1 MSTVHICPLDK
12 FIPSFIEFVNEK
24 FDPDEHSFWVYGD
37 KVRFALP
44 PADNV
49 HYLGADLFGNV
60 KPTLKLM
67 KAIQRHDRV
76 ILHSFHGIKM
86 ALLLLLTPW
95 VLKSAIGSYGV
106 VTFTNTK
113 SASVTSNGA

>member
-12 FIPSFIEFVNEK
+12 FIPSFIEFVNDK

-67 KAIQRHDRV
+67 K
-76 ILHSFHGIKM
+76 
-86 ALLLLLTPW
+86 
-95 VLKSAIGSYGV
+95 GV
-106 VTFTNTK
+106 
-113 SASVTSNGA
+113 